1 MTEKIIILFII
12 AFLYFDFRAIKQ
24 DKKLKRIYLV
34 LSLPAVYSTYS
45 FVFGKNLPNLDELFY
60 FLFGPL
66 AETVISWLKV
76 K

>member
-12 AFLYFDFRAIKQ
+12 AFLYFDFKAIKKE
-24 DKKLKRIYLV
+24 KKLKRIYLV
-34 LSLPAVYSTYS
+34 LSVPAVYLGYS

-60 FLFGPL
+60 FLFGPI

-76 K
+76 

>member
-12 AFLYFDFRAIKQ
+12 TFLYFDFRAIKQ
-24 DKKLKRIYLV
+24 DKKLKKIYLV
-34 LSLPAVYSTYS
+34 LSVPAVYLLYS
-45 FVFGKNLPNLDELFY
+45 FVFGKNLPNLDEFFY
-60 FLFGPL
+60 FIFGPL

>member
-24 DKKLKRIYLV
+24 DKKLKRIYLA
-34 LSLPAVYSTYS
+34 LSIPAVYLTYS

-66 AETVISWLKV
+66 AETLFSWLKV
-76 K
+76 